1 MTSSTLQAPRSK
13 TSLWIQ
19 AIRPFAFSASV
30 IPVLVGL
37 TSALL
42 FFPGNINWLLL
53 PVVLIAAVLFHTGG
67 NLISEYFDYYYAVD
81 REETLGGSRILVD
94 GLLTPKQ
101 ILNAGILTFAVGFLL
116 GLILVYVRGLDILW
130 LGLFGLIA
138 GVFYTMK
145 PFKFKYIALGDVL
158 IFLAFGPVLVLGSYF
173 ALTGDINWNPVW
185 LSIPIG
191 FLVVGILHANN
202 TRDIKFD
209 KEANIKTFAGLIGIN
224 GAKIEYYF
232 LVVGAYI
239 STGVLIATGFVGWY
253 AALVLLSLPVAIK
266 NMKSFSKASL
276 DNPQEIAML
285 DVMTAQLHMQFGL
298 LYIVGILL
306 TALL

>member
-173 ALTGDINWNPVW
+173 AFTGDINWNPVW

>member
-13 TSLWIQ
+13 VSLWIQ
-19 AIRPFAFSASV
+19 ATRPFAFSASV

-37 TSALL
+37 MSALL
-42 FFPGNINWLLL
+42 YFPGGVEWYLL

-67 NLISEYFDYYYAVD
+67 NLISEYFDYNYSVD

-116 GLILVYVRGLDILW
+116 GLILVYIRGLDILW
-130 LGLFGLIA
+130 MGLFGLIA

-145 PFKFKYIALGDVL
+145 PFQFKYIALGDVL
-158 IFLAFGPVLVLGSYF
+158 IFLAFGPILVLGSYF
-173 ALTGDINWNPVW
+173 ALTGDINWYPVW
-185 LSIPIG
+185 VSVPIG

-209 KEANIKTFAGLIGIN
+209 RQAHIKTFAGLIGIK
-224 GAKIEYYF
+224 GAKFEYYF
-232 LVVGAYI
+232 LITGAYI
-239 STGVLIATGFVGWY
+239 ATAVLIAAGYIGWY
-253 AALVLLSLPVAIK
+253 AALVLLSLPVALKNIK
-266 NMKSFSKASL
+266 HFSKASL
-276 DNPQEIAML
+276 ENPREIAML

-298 LYIVGILL
+298 LYIIGMLL